1 MITTKNSLK
10 IEMNGMIIDLLED
23 FSFPILDNSIYQ
35 GKISKDSIITE
46 KDGVKLIINLSTPS
60 NDKFIE

>member
-23 FSFPILDNSIYQ
+23 FGFPILDNSIYQ
-35 GKISKDSIITE
+35 SKISKDSIITE
-46 KDGVKLIINLSTPS
+46 KDGVKLIISLSTPS

>member
-10 IEMNGMIIDLLED
+10 IEINGMIIDLLED
-23 FSFPILDNSIYQ
+23 FGFPILDNSIYQ

>member
-1 MITTKNSLK
+1 
-10 IEMNGMIIDLLED
+10 MNGMIIDLLED
-23 FSFPILDNSIYQ
+23 FGFPILDNSIYQ

-46 KDGVKLIINLSTPS
+46 KDGVKLIISLSTPS

>member
-23 FSFPILDNSIYQ
+23 FDFPILDNSTYQ

>member
-23 FSFPILDNSIYQ
+23 FEFPILDNSIYQ

-46 KDGVKLIINLSTPS
+46 KDGVKLIISLSTPS